1 MPVPTRTIQPG
12 VPSLKY
18 RVLDFVGNDGTLMSQ
33 LELPPMVASKHRH
46 RGIVSGGPC
55 TPKTSRLG
63 IELVGAREFYMHA
76 WGAAHTHRTTFM
88 AKMAKPI
95 VIISS
100 KSVWELVKANRI
112 KM

>member
-55 TPKTSRLG
+55 TPNTFLPGFSVDEF
-63 IELVGAREFYMHA
+63 IQCLV
-76 WGAAHTHRTTFM
+76 
-88 AKMAKPI
+88 
-95 VIISS
+95 
-100 KSVWELVKANRI
+100 
-112 KM
+112 